1 MTNAPKSLL
10 ITLEYPPDIGGIA
23 EYYKT
28 FVEEPGAHISVLCL
42 KPFNARF
49 WWVFRFPRVVREM
62 RRVGAES
69 IFVGHILPLGHIAL
83 IIYWFFGKPYTV
95 FVHGLDVLQKMPR
108 VKRFF
113 IRKILFFSKEV
124 IANSKFTAKQVQ
136 KKYSVPGSKLRVV
149 YPKINVA
156 RIENGAHTAPVITK
170 SDSYILLTVG
180 RLQARKG
187 FDKVIEAI
195 AFLNKRRETQNE
207 SNNARFEYWIIGEGG
222 DRARLEHLAASL
234 GIAGIVRFFGKVAV
248 PDLYGY
254 YKACDGFIMP
264 SREIDGDIEGFG
276 IVFLEAAVFKKP
288 VVGGQSGG
296 VPEAVIDGVTG
307 ILVDPLNVEEI
318 AYAILRLSKD
328 ARTSRAFGEAGYRR
342 VRREFDVC
350 RTYAFRCHS
359 RVSGNLCR

>member
-1 MTNAPKSLL
+1 MSNAPKSLL
-10 ITLEYPPDIGGIA
+10 ITLEYPPDIGGVA

-28 FVEEPGAHISVLCL
+28 FVENVDSDISVFHI
-42 KPFNARF
+42 KPAPHRF
-49 WWVFRFPRVVREM
+49 WWMLYFHRVVREM
-62 RRVGAES
+62 RGLGAKYM
-69 IFVGHILPLGHIAL
+69 FVGNILPLGYIAL
-83 IIYWFFGKPYTV
+83 IIYWLFGKPYSV

-108 VKRFF
+108 AKRFF
-113 IRKILFFSKEV
+113 IRTILFFSKEV

-180 RLQARKG
+180 RLVARKG

-207 SNNARFEYWIIGEGG
+207 SSNARFEYWIIGEGG

-234 GIAGIVRFFGKVAV
+234 GVAGIVRFFGKVAV

-254 YKACDGFIMP
+254 YKACDAFIMP
-264 SREIDGDIEGFG
+264 SREIDGDVEGFG

-296 VPEAVIDGVTG
+296 VSEAVIDGVTG
-307 ILVDPLNVEEI
+307 ILVDSLNVEEI
-318 AYAILRLSKD
+318 AYAILRLSRD
-328 ARTSRAFGEAGYRR
+328 IALSYTLGEAGYKR
-342 VRREFDVC
+342 VKREFN
-350 RTYAFRCHS
+350 
-359 RVSGNLCR
+359 VS